1 MRIEDGTYPGDQAAI
16 TEGTMTV
23 SRTGEEYV
31 ITFEFVSDAG
41 FAVTGTYEGAL
52 DLYPDA

>member
-1 MRIEDGTYPGDQAAI
+1 
-16 TEGTMTV
+16 MTV
-23 SRTGEEYV
+23 SRTVEEYV

>member
-1 MRIEDGTYPGDQAAI
+1 
-16 TEGTMTV
+16 MTV